1 MQEQVVL
8 HGADIGIALD
18 GDADRLIVADE
29 TGSMLDGDQV
39 MALIATSWHG
49 CGRLRGN
56 GVVATVMS
64 NLGFERHLSG
74 LGLSLARTAVG
85 DRYVVEYIR
94 THDRSEERRVGKE
107 CVRTYRS
114 RGWAYH

>member
-1 MQEQVVL
+1 
-8 HGADIGIALD
+8 
-18 GDADRLIVADE
+18 
-29 TGSMLDGDQV
+29 MLDGDQV

-64 NLGFERHLSG
+64 NLGFDRHLSG

-85 DRYVVEYIR
+85 DRYVVDYIR
-94 THDRSEERRVGKE
+94 TPDYNPGGGPSGQDRNGVVKGQWESVRVDRGGRRIINQKKKQ
-107 CVRTYRS
+107 RASNNRKT
-114 RGWAYH
+114 